1 MVRPTTEL
9 TVGGGR
15 DVKLTGLVFLRVEK
29 NKNAGMYELCLI
41 GCSQAKKKK
50 KKVHNS
56 QVWWHRLVIPS
67 T

>member
-50 KKVHNS
+50 KK
-56 QVWWHRLVIPS
+56 S
-67 T
+67 TQQSGVVAQACNP